1 MNLLSLYLIII
12 INRGN
17 PVTLHSFKKGYE
29 GDPLSPPEGEAAYGE
44 HLLAPSL
51 SFSRSKRE
59 SLVNLQR
66 AIAFFMDASA
76 GRS

>member
-1 MNLLSLYLIII
+1 MIFK
-12 INRGN
+12 GN
-17 PVTLHSFKKGYE
+17 PVTLHSLKKSYE
-29 GDPLSPPEGEAAYGE
+29 GDPLSLPEGEAACGE
-44 HLLAPSL
+44 HLLTPSL
-51 SFSRSKRE
+51 YFSRSKRE